1 MGNGTEVLP
10 LGALAIIS
18 KAEID
23 QQVATARAFP
33 RSMMA
38 FREEM
43 KAMVTISEEVATECI
58 FALPRGK
65 DDNGAAKFI
74 EGPSARFAEVLVYNF
89 GNARAGARFLSEERE
104 YVVCEGFYHDLEKN
118 IATRVEVR
126 RSILTKTKQRFN
138 ADMITVTANAA
149 CAIARRN
156 AILQGI
162 PKALW
167 SAFYD
172 LAKKTAIGDEKS
184 LASKRTWL
192 MKYFMAMQVTP
203 ERIFEFL
210 NVKTEADI
218 TLDDVAVLKGIANAI
233 KEGAV
238 SVDNAFTV
246 EGEPTAGPTGRK
258 GAALDKINKA
268 AEQARQAAQATQ
280 GATSAKCEECGKE
293 GEHDALCSK
302 STAVPCK
309 HCRQI
314 GKHSDS
320 CPDAQPP
327 D

>member
-1 MGNGTEVLP
+1 MSETVETT
-10 LGALAIIS
+10 ALAVIS

-33 RSMMA
+33 RSMKV

-43 KAMVTISEEVATECI
+43 QAMVTMSEEVATECI

-65 DDNGAAKFI
+65 DDNGEAKFI

-104 YVVCEGFYHDLEKN
+104 YVLCEGFYHDLEKN
-118 IATRVEVR
+118 IATRVEIR
-126 RSILTKTKQRFN
+126 RSIMTKNKQRFN
-138 ADMITVTANAA
+138 SDMITVTANAA

-167 SAFYD
+167 SAYYD

-184 LASKRTWL
+184 LAAKRTWL
-192 MKYFMAMQVTP
+192 LKYFMALQISTD
-203 ERIFEFL
+203 RIFEFL
-210 NVKTEADI
+210 DVKCEADI
-218 TLDDVAVLKGIANAI
+218 TLDDIAILKGIANAI

-238 SVDNAFTV
+238 NPDNAFTV
-246 EGEPTAGPTGRK
+246 EGEPSNGPTGRK

-268 AEQARQAAQATQ
+268 KEAAKAGEVKT
-280 GATSAKCEECGKE
+280 GEGVVIDAKVEE
-293 GEHDALCSK
+293 
-302 STAVPCK
+302 VPCTE
-309 HCRQI
+309 CQQV
-314 GKHSDS
+314 GGHSDS
-320 CPDAQPP
+320 CPLAEPP
-327 D
+327 DEA